1 MRLDVDTLAARAE
14 LSVDTIRYYQSIGLL
29 HPPERA
35 GRRAYYDETHLG
47 RLERVRTLADRG
59 FSLKAIRAVMEAGG
73 DDSSDRVL
81 LDAIENELESTRYS
95 AGDIAAK
102 LGIPSAV
109 VDSVV
114 KAGLAEPAPDADTG
128 GSLRY
133 TAADLK
139 VAAGAA
145 KLLGYGF
152 PLTRL
157 LRLAIRHDRG
167 VRKTVDEAIDLFDET
182 IRKQHDANED
192 PEAVAAVFRELMPVV
207 AALVTH
213 HFQRVLVNRA
223 LKRLKRSGQRRAFKA
238 ALEATAGLR
247 RNKR

>member
-1 MRLDVDTLAARAE
+1 MRLDVDTLAARTE

-29 HPPERA
+29 HPPERE

-47 RLERVRTLADRG
+47 RLERVRSLAERG

-73 DDSSDRVL
+73 EDNSDRVL
-81 LDAIENELESTRYS
+81 LGAIERELETTRYS
-95 AGDIAAK
+95 AADIAAK
-102 LGIPSAV
+102 LGIPAAV
-109 VDSVV
+109 VESVE
-114 KAGLAEPAPDADTG
+114 KAGLAEPAPDAPTG
-128 GSLRY
+128 SNASLRY
-133 TAADLK
+133 TTADLK

-157 LRLAIRHDRG
+157 LRLAIRHDRA
-167 VRKTVDEAIDLFDET
+167 VRKTVDDAIDLFDEHV
-182 IRKQHDANED
+182 RKQSEASED
-192 PEAVAAVFRELMPVV
+192 PDAVAETFRELMPVV

-223 LKRLKRSGQRRAFKA
+223 LKRLKRRSRVSQSA
-238 ALEATAGLR
+238 AEITDDQD
-247 RNKR
+247 NS